1 MPQSNFA
8 LKQYKHPPRDDRYNM
23 GNCCRGQSS
32 TKAATGGD
40 QRAPAPKNHSQRK
53 HSDGENG
60 ANSCCCSST
69 KGSDSEGGNLR
80 EVKIRMTKKELE
92 ELVGWLNMA
101 DSSFEHV
108 MARLVNVI
116 SDQSGDNEEDD
127 NSGQVVK
134 LRQQRSWRPSLQSIP
149 EIN

>member
-1 MPQSNFA
+1 
-8 LKQYKHPPRDDRYNM
+8 M
-23 GNCCRGQSS
+23 GNCCKGQYS
-32 TKAATGGD
+32 TPVTGCSD
-40 QRAPAPKNHSQRK
+40 RRTPPLKNHRQRR
-53 HSDGENG
+53 HEEGS
-60 ANSCCCSST
+60 SCCSKET
-69 KGSDSEGGNLR
+69 NLR

-116 SDQSGDNEEDD
+116 NDQNGDNNND
-127 NSGQVVK
+127 QVVK

-149 EIN
+149 EII